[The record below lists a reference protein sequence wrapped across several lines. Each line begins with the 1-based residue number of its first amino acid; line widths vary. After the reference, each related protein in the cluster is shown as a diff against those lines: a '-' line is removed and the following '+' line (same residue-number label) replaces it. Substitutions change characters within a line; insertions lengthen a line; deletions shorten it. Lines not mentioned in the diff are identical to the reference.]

1 MVSVSDEGADA
12 AFLHDT
18 IEDTETTLSE
28 LDEQFGQTVRKV
40 VQEITDD
47 KDLDKTDR
55 KRRQIEHAPHL
66 SSRRNDQARRQ
77 DRERAGCD
85 RLSSA

>member
-1 MVSVSDEGADA
+1 
-12 AFLHDT
+12 
-18 IEDTETTLSE
+18 
-28 LDEQFGQTVRKV
+28 VRKV

-66 SSRRNDQARRQ
+66 SSRAKRS
-77 DRERAGCD
+77 
-85 RLSSA
+85 SSATRSRTCGM